1 LQNTLGKLYHGLKVS
16 GKSKQAQSNSN
27 ISAGKDKM
35 PSIKLTILGSMG
47 WIPVRNRHTCCYCL
61 EYQETLIVFDAGTG
75 MARFDEPWGKEILNR
90 YDKILL
96 LLSHYHLDHTAGL
109 IYISH
114 FFKDEE
120 VHIAGPGESI
130 YGKSAKDILT
140 NLITPPYFGRPL
152 LEFPMK
158 LTCHDLGVGSIKIN
172 GITIDTILQE
182 HSDPSLGIKI
192 DNKVCY
198 LTDTVCTESTAD
210 FARNCRLLL
219 HETWFDTQDYRE
231 LLRQS
236 KSTSLSPQARQEL
249 KSHSSINQVAAAAL
263 RAPVEQLVLIHL
275 NPLYDE
281 NRLLAMERDAQEI
294 FPNSLLAK
302 DGHTILLEQ

>member
-1 LQNTLGKLYHGLKVS
+1 
-16 GKSKQAQSNSN
+16 
-27 ISAGKDKM
+27 M
-35 PSIKLTILGSMG
+35 GSMG
-47 WIPVRNRHTCCYCL
+47 WIPVQARHTCCYCL

-96 LLSHYHLDHTAGL
+96 LLSHYHLDHAAGL

-114 FFKDEE
+114 FFKDKE

-140 NLITPPYFGRPL
+140 GLITPPYFSRPL
-152 LEFPMK
+152 LEFPMR
-158 LTCHDLGVGSIKIN
+158 LTCHDLGVGSSKIA

-182 HSDPSLGIKI
+182 HSDPSVGIKI
-192 DNKVCY
+192 DNMVCY
-198 LTDTVCTESTAD
+198 LTDTVCTASTAD

-219 HETWFDTQDYRE
+219 HETWFDTQDYTE
-231 LLRQS
+231 LMRQS
-236 KSTSLSPQARQEL
+236 QSSSPSPHAQKEL
-249 KSHSSINQVAAAAL
+249 KSHSAVNQVASAAL

-275 NPLYDE
+275 NPSYDE
-281 NRLLAMERDAQEI
+281 KRLLAMERDAQKI
-294 FPNSLLAK
+294 FPDSLLAK
-302 DGHTILLEQ
+302 DGHTMLLDK